1 MKRLLLLAFSMA
13 CASSQ
18 SRISQAELILKTQA
32 LFDAVAP
39 GDKAPWQSTLA
50 EDAMYTDELGKSM
63 TKKELLD
70 SLHPL
75 PKGYSGNIKV
85 VNGKSHIEGNVAI
98 FSYDMDESETIFGQ
112 ALTARYHATDI
123 WMLREGSWQI
133 AAGQV
138 LRYYEDPAAGK
149 GDVSKYQTYA
159 GTYELAPGSQATVS
173 VADGKLYLERNGKKD
188 ELIPEAG
195 EVFFR
200 KGVEGRRLFKTGAD
214 GKVEAMID
222 RRNNEDVVWKKAGP

>member
-1 MKRLLLLAFSMA
+1 MA
-13 CASSQ
+13 CATTSSQ
-18 SRISQAELILKTQA
+18 SRISQNELVLKTQA

-70 SLHPL
+70 SMHPL
-75 PKGYSGNIKV
+75 PKGYTGTIKV

-123 WMLREGSWQI
+123 WMYREGSWQI
-133 AAGQV
+133 AAGQMV
-138 LRYYEDPAAGK
+138 RYHEDPA
-149 GDVSKYQTYA
+149 
-159 GTYELAPGSQATVS
+159 
-173 VADGKLYLERNGKKD
+173 
-188 ELIPEAG
+188 
-195 EVFFR
+195 
-200 KGVEGRRLFKTGAD
+200 
-214 GKVEAMID
+214 
-222 RRNNEDVVWKKAGP
+222 GP

>member
-1 MKRLLLLAFSMA
+1 MKRLLLLALSAA
-13 CASSQ
+13 CATQ
-18 SRISQAELILKTQA
+18 SRITQDELVLKTQA

-63 TKKELLD
+63 NKKELVE
-70 SLHPL
+70 SMHPL

-85 VNGKSHIEGNVAI
+85 VNPKSHIEGNVAI

-123 WMLREGSWQI
+123 WMYRGGSWQI

-149 GDVSKYQTYA
+149 GDSSKYQSYA
-159 GTYELAPGSQATVS
+159 GTYELAPGSQAMVS
-173 VADGKLYLERNGKKD
+173 VAEGKLFLERNGKKD
-188 ELIPEAG
+188 ELVPESSDL
-195 EVFFR
+195 FFR
-200 KGVEGRRLFKTGAD
+200 KGVEGRRLFKLGPG
-214 GKVEAMID
+214 GKVESMID
-222 RRNNEDVVWKKAGP
+222 RRNNEDVVWKKVNP